1 MITQLK
7 KLKYLLAGASIAAIF
22 FTLLAFQSPSIKT
35 SKSLDIFF
43 SFFRDLNLL
52 YVDKVD
58 PETLIYTGIDAM
70 LQSLDPYSEFISE
83 ENQDEFEF
91 QTTGEYGGMGALIQ
105 EFEGYP
111 MIADIYEGS
120 PAHKAGLLVG
130 DVILNINGINVKSV
144 PVDKASKLL
153 KGVPKTDLIL
163 KIRRIASPDTL
174 TLTFKREKIH
184 VPSVAYQGVVGQ
196 GVGYVRL
203 TSFTTEAYRE
213 TEKAIKEL
221 IKKDKVTSLI
231 LDLRGNPGGLLY
243 EAVRI
248 VNLFVPQNQLVVS
261 TKGQVKEFDNEYK
274 TPSRP
279 LNTEIPLVILVDR
292 ASASASE
299 IVAGALQ
306 DLDRAVII
314 GERTFGKGLVQTTRD
329 LPYNTKIKV
338 TTAKY
343 YIPSGRCIQA
353 IDFAQHNNDGSIH
366 FIPDS
371 LMKPFKTVNGRTVLD
386 GGGILPDIHHPSI
399 NFSRFSGNLYSS
411 RMVFN
416 FATSYRLA
424 NKNVDPPTTFKLSQK
439 DLEGFKTFV
448 IDHNFSYQTQTEKVL
463 AELVKVSKEEDF
475 YPKAQTLID
484 SLNGIVK
491 GNVLKEIEKNKADVV
506 NMLEDEIVGR
516 YYFQKGRYERYT
528 KRDSLISKAIDVL
541 SNSENYQSILNPNT
555 AKAK

>member
-22 FTLLAFQSPSIKT
+22 FGLLAFQSPSIKT

-105 EFEGYP
+105 EYEGYP

-153 KGVPKTDLIL
+153 KGVPKTDLKL
-163 KIRRIASPDTL
+163 KIRRSTNPDTL

-184 VPSVAYQGVVGQ
+184 VPSVAYQGVVYK

-221 IKKDKVTSLI
+221 IKKDKVSSLI

-261 TKGQVKEFDNEYK
+261 TRGQVKDFDNEYK
-274 TPSRP
+274 TPSSP
-279 LNTEIPLVILVDR
+279 LNTEIPLVVLVDR

-353 IDFAQHNNDGSIH
+353 IDFAKKHEDGSIH

-371 LMKPFKTVNGRTVLD
+371 LMKPFNTLNGRTVFD
-386 GGGILPDIHHPSI
+386 GGGILPDIHHPSTS
-399 NFSRFSGNLYSS
+399 FSRFTGNLYSS
-411 RMVFN
+411 RLIFN

-424 NKNVDPPTTFKLSQK
+424 NQQIDSPTSFKLSQK
-439 DLEGFKTFV
+439 DLEEFKAYV
-448 IDHNFSYQTQTEKVL
+448 LAHNFNYQTQTEKVL
-463 AELVKVSKEEDF
+463 AEVVKASKEEEF
-475 YPKAQTLID
+475 YPIAQTLID
-484 SLNGIVK
+484 SLNRMVK

-541 SNSENYQSILNPNT
+541 SNSGKYQSILNPNT
-555 AKAK
+555 AKAN

>member
-22 FTLLAFQSPSIKT
+22 FGLLAFQSPSIKT

-105 EFEGYP
+105 EYEGYP

-153 KGVPKTDLIL
+153 KGVPKTDLKL
-163 KIRRIASPDTL
+163 KIRRSTNPDTL

-184 VPSVAYQGVVGQ
+184 VPSVAYQGVVYK

-221 IKKDKVTSLI
+221 IKKDKVSSLI

-261 TKGQVKEFDNEYK
+261 TRGQVKDFDNEYK
-274 TPSRP
+274 TPSSP
-279 LNTEIPLVILVDR
+279 LNTEIPLVVLVDR

-353 IDFAQHNNDGSIH
+353 IDFAKKHEDGSIH

-371 LMKPFKTVNGRTVLD
+371 LMKPFNTLNGRTVFD
-386 GGGILPDIHHPSI
+386 GGGILPDIHQPSTS
-399 NFSRFSGNLYSS
+399 FSRFTGNLYSS
-411 RMVFN
+411 RMIFN

-424 NKNVDPPTTFKLSQK
+424 NQQIDSPTSFKLSQK
-439 DLEGFKTFV
+439 DLEEFKAYV
-448 IDHNFSYQTQTEKVL
+448 LAHNFNYQTQTEKVL
-463 AELVKVSKEEDF
+463 AEVVKASKEEEF
-475 YPKAQTLID
+475 YPIAQTLID
-484 SLNGIVK
+484 SLNRMVK

-541 SNSENYQSILNPNT
+541 SNSGKYQSILNPNT
-555 AKAK
+555 AKAN